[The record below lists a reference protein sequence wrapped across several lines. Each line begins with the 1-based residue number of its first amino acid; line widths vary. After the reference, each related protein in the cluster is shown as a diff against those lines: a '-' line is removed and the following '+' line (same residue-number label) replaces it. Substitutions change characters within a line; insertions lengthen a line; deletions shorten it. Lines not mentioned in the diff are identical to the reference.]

1 MAHSEGYK
9 EIISSCE
16 HCNKSFTGRLTPCAT
31 NRMFCEGGD
40 RDKFQMKDYKC
51 PSCLFV
57 CMLGEF
63 LWSQVFW
70 NLHLKKYV
78 HVICMWFSYFLTILI
93 SFYICWDTHSPW
105 NKPVTYPLLTR
116 SICRTKWII
125 CIGETPYTLCT
136 HIIRHGLDLAKFIAE
151 LALYVPKKVRVVL
164 LSKFGKSKL
173 PSPKT
178 VHVFY

>member
-1 MAHSEGYK
+1 
-9 EIISSCE
+9 
-16 HCNKSFTGRLTPCAT
+16 
-31 NRMFCEGGD
+31 
-40 RDKFQMKDYKC
+40 
-51 PSCLFV
+51 
-57 CMLGEF
+57 
-63 LWSQVFW
+63 
-70 NLHLKKYV
+70 
-78 HVICMWFSYFLTILI
+78 MWFSYFLTILI

-178 VHVFY
+178 WGWVGVYCGSNDALHPFWGLFLGLQPSCSAARPRPQEKCIQRRILILFMFFTNILFSVGGSVPCV